1 MQGHDIL
8 IAIFTGIL
16 KALDTFIAMYHVMVA
31 QQSFYVIC
39 AVQFLAC
46 LSPMCPWSVVWQ
58 AGGQQTWLE
67 HGIEMSG
74 SRKEMHGIFSRAPHS
89 KGQESY
95 PACWSAAVCTCTDA
109 LQQFTQTLCR
119 SALPLRVRLSML
131 CSIALPRSERLS
143 AGRIQLLLF
152 ECGRCLRC
160 AAALCRSRSCTD

>member
-1 MQGHDIL
+1 MEDHDIL

-74 SRKEMHGIFSRAPHS
+74 SRKEMHGIFCTSASLKGSRILS
-89 KGQESY
+89 
-95 PACWSAAVCTCTDA
+95 
-109 LQQFTQTLCR
+109 
-119 SALPLRVRLSML
+119 SML
-131 CSIALPRSERLS
+131 V
-143 AGRIQLLLF
+143 
-152 ECGRCLRC
+152 CGSVHLHRC
-160 AAALCRSRSCTD
+160 AAAIYTNALSQCSSAQSETQHAL